1 MQERVLPFTVGGWLF
16 AGFVRELS
24 VFGGM
29 LMRNLTRSNL
39 DVRNYD
45 ISCEYCSY
53 DYQYY
58 RNHYQYLQRFKEI
71 SIKKDR

>member
-53 DYQYY
+53 DY
-58 RNHYQYLQRFKEI
+58 
-71 SIKKDR
+71 

>member
-45 ISCEYCSY
+45 ISGEYCSY
-53 DYQYY
+53 DY
-58 RNHYQYLQRFKEI
+58 
-71 SIKKDR
+71 